1 MYVFAVLKQ
10 TVFKPEII
18 PVPDTSSINSNIKE
32 SVVIL
37 QAAAVL
43 TSSVRTTKPELTSK
57 GLGL

>member
-1 MYVFAVLKQ
+1 MYVLAVFKQ

-37 QAAAVL
+37 QAAAAL

>member
-1 MYVFAVLKQ
+1 MYVFVVFKQ

-43 TSSVRTTKPELTSK
+43 TSSVRTTKPKLISK
-57 GLGL
+57 ELGL